1 MTKVRV
7 HTISI
12 SLDGFMSG
20 PDQNID
26 APIGRG
32 GHVLHE
38 WIFETRAAREL
49 HAQSGGAEG
58 ADSDLLRAGFENVG
72 ATIIGR
78 NMFGPVRGDWTE
90 PLWNGWWGEDPP
102 FHHPVF
108 VLTHHPRESLVMA
121 GGTTFHF
128 VTDGADAAL
137 EMVKEAAGDGDIIVG
152 GGASTI
158 QQFLR
163 SRAIDELHFAVVP
176 IFLGAGERLFDDLD
190 GAMDHYQCVGTTPSK
205 RVTHYRWARV
215 DAAF

>member
-1 MTKVRV
+1 MSKVRV

-32 GHVLHE
+32 GHLLHE

-49 HAQSGGAEG
+49 HAQAGGAEG
-58 ADSDLLRAGFENVG
+58 ADSDLLRAGFENIG
-72 ATIIGR
+72 AT
-78 NMFGPVRGDWTE
+78 
-90 PLWNGWWGEDPP
+90 
-102 FHHPVF
+102 
-108 VLTHHPRESLVMA
+108 
-121 GGTTFHF
+121 
-128 VTDGADAAL
+128 
-137 EMVKEAAGDGDIIVG
+137 IVG

-176 IFLGAGERLFDDLD
+176 IFLGTGERLFDDLD
-190 GAMDHYQCVGTTPSK
+190 GAMDDYQRVETTSFK
-205 RVTHYRWARV
+205 RVTHYR
-215 DAAF
+215 